1 MVRGEE
7 AMQNPVIAQELARH
21 ECLRGQVQRQFPDVD
36 EETLNDTLAGMT
48 DLPEMIAAILRSA
61 LQDLALAKGLRGR
74 VVEMQERLARLED
87 GAQKKRQL
95 ITSVMERAEIR
106 KLLEPD
112 FTVTLRRTPPAL
124 RVLHEEEI
132 PADFWRPQ
140 PPKLDRQAVTTAL
153 RGGRLVPGAMLDNG
167 GTTIAIRTK

>member
-1 MVRGEE
+1 V
-7 AMQNPVIAQELARH
+7 QNHLIGHELSQY
-21 ECLRGQVQRQFPDVD
+21 EYLRAQVQRDFPDVD

-48 DLPEMIAAILRSA
+48 DLPEMIAAVLRSA
-61 LQDLALAKGLRGR
+61 LEDLALAKGLRGR

-87 GAQKKRQL
+87 GAHKKRQL
-95 ITSVMERAEIR
+95 IISVMERAELR
-106 KLLEPD
+106 KLIEPD

-124 RVLHEEEI
+124 HVVHEEDI

-153 RGGRLVPGAMLDNG
+153 RGGLLVAGAMLDNG
-167 GTTIAIRTK
+167 GTTIAIRTR

>member
-1 MVRGEE
+1 
-7 AMQNPVIAQELARH
+7 MQHPVIAQQLARH
-21 ECLRGQVQRQFPDVD
+21 QCLRGQVQREFPDVD

-95 ITSVMERAEIR
+95 ITSVMER
-106 KLLEPD
+106 
-112 FTVTLRRTPPAL
+112 RRSESSSSPTSPSPFA
-124 RVLHEEEI
+124 
-132 PADFWRPQ
+132 ARPQ
-140 PPKLDRQAVTTAL
+140 RCASCMKRRYPPTS
-153 RGGRLVPGAMLDNG
+153 GGRSRQSSTG
-167 GTTIAIRTK
+167 RRSRRR